1 MKKTQHSKGNVQNIF
16 FDPNYSVINSD
27 LLSWGA
33 MLSHERTT
41 TVQGST
47 AQVRRELN
55 LCRRQKATGSLWV
68 VFTITAYAWCTI
80 VTDCPTVEVSTTFRG
95 THYLEKAF
103 INLLKVTII
112 NSNRCFN
119 TSVHQ
124 NTFNNGKFGF

>member
-1 MKKTQHSKGNVQNIF
+1 
-16 FDPNYSVINSD
+16 
-27 LLSWGA
+27 

-80 VTDCPTVEVSTTFRG
+80 VTDCPAVKVSITFRG
-95 THYLEKAF
+95 TRYYEKLS
-103 INLLKVTII
+103 I
-112 NSNRCFN
+112 SY
-119 TSVHQ
+119 
-124 NTFNNGKFGF
+124 